1 MSAPPLPRRDLLALL
16 AGSALA
22 PFAMSRGSAGPQND
36 PEPDQLRI
44 SLAQWSLHRELQQ
57 GRLNPVDFPRSAL
70 KDHGIDAVE
79 YVSSFYRDH
88 AADFGHWRELRTRT
102 EDLGVRNLLI
112 MIDGEGAL
120 GAASAGERRRA
131 CERHFRWIAAAAFL
145 GCHAIRVNAE
155 SEGSRED
162 QRDRCA
168 ESLVHLGDVAQDY
181 GLSVLVENHGKLSS
195 DGAWLASVMRAANHP
210 AIGTLPD
217 FGNFQI
223 DEETTYDRYRGLAE
237 LLPFAR
243 AVSAKSYAFDE
254 QGLET
259 TIDYARALDL
269 VVESGYTG
277 YLGIEFEGEGDAALG
292 IANTKRLLERLLSS

>member
-1 MSAPPLPRRDLLALL
+1 MSDSTLPRRELLTLL
-16 AGSALA
+16 AGSVLA
-22 PFAMSRGSAGPQND
+22 PLGMSRDSTVPQAESD
-36 PEPDQLRI
+36 PGGLRI

-57 GRLNPVDFPRSAL
+57 GRLDPFDFPRSAL
-70 KDHGIDAVE
+70 EDHGIDAVE
-79 YVSSFYRDH
+79 YVNSFYRDH
-88 AADFGHWRELRTRT
+88 AADFGRWRELRTRT

-112 MIDGEGAL
+112 MVDGEGAL

-131 CERHFRWIAAAAFL
+131 CERHFRWIAAAAYL

-168 ESLVHLGDVAQDY
+168 ESLVHLGEVAQDY

-210 AIGTLPD
+210 AVGTLPD
-217 FGNFQI
+217 FGNFRI
-223 DEETTYDRYRGLAE
+223 DEENTYDRYRGLAE

-254 QGLET
+254 QGLES

-277 YLGIEFEGEGDAALG
+277 YLGIEFEGEGDETAG
-292 IANTKRLLERLLSS
+292 IASTKRLLERLLSS